1 MKSKRFSVNKIAKK
15 VSHIPI
21 LVFHML
27 VPDDVKRSKFLKN
40 EWIGSIDVFNQIMEW
55 LYVNN
60 YQTINTEDFYY
71 WYKGKTEYDPKTVL
85 ITFDDGY
92 YDVYYLVYPIL
103 KKYNFKATSFIVG
116 SRIKKKTPKYN
127 KNKIGYIGEDVIDK
141 IRKEYPNLEFQ
152 SHSYNMH
159 YTTNICNPRIKCMN
173 DTSLEIDILENSK
186 YGFTTL
192 AYPYG
197 QFNIKIQMVLKKKGY
212 LCAFRFGPSDYA
224 TRNSVQYAIPR
235 IKINGFVNKNYAI
248 KWIKNEK

>member
-1 MKSKRFSVNKIAKK
+1 M
-15 VSHIPI
+15 
-21 LVFHML
+21 
-27 VPDDVKRSKFLKN
+27 VPDDVKRSKFFKH

-60 YQTINTEDFYY
+60 YKTINTEDFYY

-85 ITFDDGY
+85 ITFDDGH

-127 KNKIGYIGEDVIDK
+127 KYKYGYIGEDVIDK

-159 YTTNICNPRIKCMN
+159 YITNKCNPRIYCMN
-173 DTSLEIDILENSK
+173 DNELEIDILENSK

-197 QFNIKIQMVLKKKGY
+197 QFNINIEMVLKKKGY

-224 TRNSVQYAIPR
+224 SRSSAQYAIPR

-248 KWIKNEK
+248 KWIQNGNLN

>member
-1 MKSKRFSVNKIAKK
+1 MKFLLILFLVYIKLFDIKSFIDKWSNIDIYKIAKK

-27 VPDDVKRSKFLKN
+27 VHDDVKRSKFFKN

-60 YQTINTEDFYY
+60 FETINTEDFYY
-71 WYKGKTEYDPKTVL
+71 WYKGKTEYDSKTVL
-85 ITFDDGY
+85 ITFDDGH

-103 KKYNFKATSFIVG
+103 KKYNFKATSFIIG
-116 SRIKKKTPKYN
+116 SRIKKKTPNYD

-159 YTTNICNPRIKCMN
+159 YITKICNC
-173 DTSLEIDILENSK
+173 
-186 YGFTTL
+186 
-192 AYPYG
+192 
-197 QFNIKIQMVLKKKGY
+197 V
-212 LCAFRFGPSDYA
+212 
-224 TRNSVQYAIPR
+224 
-235 IKINGFVNKNYAI
+235 INV
-248 KWIKNEK
+248 